1 VEVTRRVATALACAA
16 LDPSLAG
23 ILLLDLDPALIY
35 PLARW
40 LKAVLADAPPEDAQP
55 ENSESD
61 DAQPGP
67 VPPGGGPPLIQLG
80 PKMAEDTLWERFRLT
95 EPAPPE
101 NLGFQWVPGRL
112 SGYSRD
118 PGIVVVPDLAWLGM
132 PASRAAIAL
141 VGADVVHLERSGVSQ
156 LWRPRDRWL
165 AALRSDEVDMVSA
178 HLLDRFTLRVNAE
191 GLELPWN
198 PGPDPELPWDPD
210 PVLTQTVRDR
220 LGAALPS
227 LSNAAAD
234 RVLSI
239 IAPGVP
245 GARRYL
251 ALGRLA
257 RALATLAGDLEVLPG
272 HVDSAAELAGLLRQ
286 RGTARAWG
294 GNSQNGPEDG
304 RAVPGPLRQ
313 DGGTNGHLPVEPGE
327 PAESEFFPEPDRFI
341 PEPDRRHSYPEDTVQ
356 PSRDAP
362 LLRVGWQRVLTGPP
376 RGQPIGTQRA
386 LNSSDIAV
394 AATLLNAAY
403 FQRLRC
409 PKHGEHY
416 QLLHRLHL
424 KKQDLLSYRRAPL
437 PGQLLVLVLDHTCGT
452 HDWDWYEPLEEYLGW
467 AYVNRALV
475 GVVEVG
481 GEPDDSAFDAVSEL
495 RATQFQSRGVL
506 DPRVLAALD
515 RTPGRATPLAHGL
528 SLAWE
533 LLRRST
539 QQGGPAVTE
548 AILVVVTDAHAN
560 VPIAD
565 SKTGTVPANVG
576 LKGFDDALKEARKIR
591 ALGQAQRRVRSVVID
606 PGWQPNGHL
615 AVKLAA
621 ELRASLQHA
630 TLTASVTSASS
641 SPGWPELASGG
652 RDAWQ

>member
-1 VEVTRRVATALACAA
+1 MAVTRRVATALACAA

-23 ILLLDLDPALIY
+23 ILLLDLDPVLIY

-40 LKAVLADAPPEDAQP
+40 LKALLTDAPPRDA
-55 ENSESD
+55 ESGE
-61 DAQPGP
+61 AQPGP
-67 VPPGGGPPLIQLG
+67 VPPGSGPLLIQLG
-80 PKMAEDTLWERFRLT
+80 PKMAEDTLWERFALT

-101 NLGFQWVPGRL
+101 NLGFQWRPGRL
-112 SGYSRD
+112 SGYKRD

-132 PASRAAIAL
+132 PAARAAITL

-165 AALRSDEVDMVSA
+165 AALRSDEVDKVSA
-178 HLLDRFTLRVNAE
+178 HLLDRFTLRVDAE
-191 GLELPWN
+191 GLELPWD
-198 PGPDPELPWDPD
+198 PDPDLELPWDPD
-210 PVLTQTVRDR
+210 PLLTQKVRNR

-227 LSNAAAD
+227 LSNMAVS

-257 RALATLAGDLEVLPG
+257 RAMAALAGGLEVLPG
-272 HVDSAAELAGLLRQ
+272 HVDSAAELTGLLRQ
-286 RGTARAWG
+286 RGTARTWG
-294 GNSQNGPEDG
+294 GGSQNGPEDG
-304 RAVPGPLRQ
+304 RAAPGLLRQ
-313 DGGTNGHLPVEPGE
+313 DGGTNGHLPVESDE
-327 PAESEFFPEPDRFI
+327 PAEREFI
-341 PEPDRRHSYPEDTVQ
+341 PEPDRSNSYPEDAVQ
-356 PSRDAP
+356 PGRDAP

-376 RGQPIGTQRA
+376 RGQPIGTQCA

-394 AATLLNAAY
+394 AATLLKAAH

-409 PKHGEHY
+409 PQHGEHY
-416 QLLHRLHL
+416 RLPHRLHL
-424 KKQDLLSYRRAPL
+424 EKQDLLSYRRAPQ
-437 PGQLLVLVLDHTCGT
+437 PGQLLVLLLDHTCRT

-481 GEPDDSAFDAVSEL
+481 AEPDGSALDVVSEL

-528 SLAWE
+528 ALAWE

-548 AILVVVTDAHAN
+548 AILVVITDGRAN
-560 VPIAD
+560 VPLAH
-565 SKTGTVPANVG
+565 SKTGTVPVNVG
-576 LKGFDDALKEARKIR
+576 LTGFDDVLKEGRKIQ

-606 PGWQPNGHL
+606 PGWQPNGRL
-615 AVKLAA
+615 AAQLAA

-630 TLTASVTSASS
+630 TLTMPFASARS
-641 SPGWPELASGG
+641 SPGWPDSASGEP
-652 RDAWQ
+652 DV